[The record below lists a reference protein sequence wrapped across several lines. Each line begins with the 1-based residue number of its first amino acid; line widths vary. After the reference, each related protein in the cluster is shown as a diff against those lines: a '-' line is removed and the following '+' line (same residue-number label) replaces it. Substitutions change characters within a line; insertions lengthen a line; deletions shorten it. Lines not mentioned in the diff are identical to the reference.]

1 MILDQYRNAGNPLA
15 HYDTTAA
22 EILEQCGGRVDM
34 AVGGETGDSVSDDVV
49 VYYHSS
55 LIVVAALFSST
66 LYPGT
71 VKQR

>member
-34 AVGGETGDSVSDDVV
+34 AVGGETGEASFVTGGMVPRVLWRVLRARAGD
-49 VYYHSS
+49 
-55 LIVVAALFSST
+55 AAYLPR
-66 LYPGT
+66 L
-71 VKQR
+71 R